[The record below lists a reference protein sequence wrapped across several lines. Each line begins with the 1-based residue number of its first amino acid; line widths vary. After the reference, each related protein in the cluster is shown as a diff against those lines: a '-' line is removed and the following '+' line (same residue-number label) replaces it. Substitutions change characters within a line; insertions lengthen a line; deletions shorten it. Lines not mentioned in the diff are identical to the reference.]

1 MDAFYEKFNLDGR
14 FQKLIIFLIGTLT
27 GLVGFTTYASVFT
40 NASPEIL
47 CKYADDNET
56 NIIQNA
62 NTCDIISNITSN
74 KESSLTQVYECS
86 YDKTYYGVTLI
97 TELDLVCDKS
107 YLANLSQTIFMIG
120 CFSTFFIG
128 HFSDKYGRKKVL
140 IFVALVTN
148 VALILC
154 TLLQQKFFNLSNS
167 SRYIVYAASQYIL
180 GKSFPWLLI
189 IYQLIW

>member
-1 MDAFYEKFNLDGR
+1 MDAFYEKFKIDGR
-14 FQKLIIFLIGTLT
+14 FQKLIIFMIGTLT

-47 CKYADDNET
+47 CKYAGDNNTEILK
-56 NIIQNA
+56 NI
-62 NTCDIISNITSN
+62 NTCDILSNITFN
-74 KESSLTQVYECS
+74 KENSLTQAYECN
-86 YDKTYYGVTLI
+86 YDKKYYGITLI

-140 IFVALVTN
+140 IFVAIVTN
-148 VALILC
+148 ITLILC

-167 SRYIVYAASQYIL
+167 SRYVVYATSQFFL
-180 GKSFPWLLI
+180 G
-189 IYQLIW
+189 